1 MRRINS
7 VGSCTALSCTWNVA
21 LRSPLTLRERPF
33 VSITRRWSLRLSNRK
48 PAKASKHARSPNKPK
63 RATQARATQA
73 RAAQAIVRS
82 PRNNRL
88 RPVAADSDESSLERH
103 NDANQEARLVEN
115 PAIALQDDYKQ
126 PVTDSDPEKSPF
138 SLATAS
144 VQAYQAKLLE
154 VTQANMQ
161 FAFEFAQRL
170 AAIRSPVEYLSVI
183 AAFTSKRIDMFRK
196 HSKEIAELNTWR

>member
-1 MRRINS
+1 LN
-7 VGSCTALSCTWNVA
+7 
-21 LRSPLTLRERPF
+21 
-33 VSITRRWSLRLSNRK
+33 NRK
-48 PAKASKHARSPNKPK
+48 PAKASKHARSPNKSQ

-73 RAAQAIVRS
+73 IVRS
-82 PRNNRL
+82 PRNSRL
-88 RPVAADSDESSLERH
+88 RPVAAESDESSPERR
-103 NDANQEARLVEN
+103 NDANQETRLVEN

-126 PVTDSDPEKSPF
+126 PVTDSDPKKSPF
-138 SLATAS
+138 PLATAN

-154 VTQANMQ
+154 VIQANMQ

-196 HSKEIAELNTWR
+196 YSKEFAELSTWR